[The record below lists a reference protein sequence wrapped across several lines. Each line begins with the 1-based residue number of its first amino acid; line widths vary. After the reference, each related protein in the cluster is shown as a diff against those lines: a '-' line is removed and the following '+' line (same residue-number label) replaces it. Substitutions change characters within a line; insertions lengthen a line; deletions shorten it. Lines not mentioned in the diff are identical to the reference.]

1 MEKRRKMKELKRQE
15 LGDENEMVPARVF
28 MDLYEEKSRLEIEI
42 GKCEAL
48 VKQETVSRRNLEQ

>member
-1 MEKRRKMKELKRQE
+1 MKELKRQE

-28 MDLYEEKSRLEIEI
+28 MDLYQEKSRLEIEI